1 MLLASDWDPVFT
13 STGSRIVWMCKARA
27 QGGRAGSL
35 GQAYN
40 VLHDVTYHGPRRR
53 REHDRLSVILTLAHT
68 LTLVSIALLLSP
80 ASPLPRVG
88 LPFPSQL
95 DMGTVMITTASMGR
109 SQYSDHRG
117 VVDLV
122 ASPVFTRTRLCSSS
136 PCQAMS
142 PCKPD
147 PSPAYHYWQ
156 VDGLSVATVNA
167 TTSVS
172 EFVWLWH

>member
-1 MLLASDWDPVFT
+1 MT
-13 STGSRIVWMCKARA
+13 SRITGHDDDESTTVAALSSPSLRRPRARIA
-27 QGGRAGSL
+27 F
-35 GQAYN
+35 
-40 VLHDVTYHGPRRR
+40 
-53 REHDRLSVILTLAHT
+53 AHT
-68 LTLVSIALLLSP
+68 LTLVSIALSLSP
-80 ASPLPRVG
+80 ASPPPRVG

-142 PCKPD
+142 PCKRD

-172 EFVWLWH
+172 EFVWP